1 MGETPLKYKVVEDV
15 LKAASEYLETL
26 AAIEYDVDNVNAFY
40 AAENEAVRKIF
51 RETPPSIMRIL
62 NEFVYSA
69 RGSFIK
75 NRGLVETGGKEELVN
90 LGKAHI
96 AEIERLEKEREQ
108 EKRKELRR
116 RKDVRKAHII
126 GFVVALFLAILGCC
140 LKQGA
145 FYYAISSAGCIATAL
160 GVYGHSSK
168 AAKRRE
174 WE

>member
-40 AAENEAVRKIF
+40 AAENEALRKIF

-75 NRGLVETGGKEELVN
+75 NRGLVENGGKEELVN
-90 LGKAHI
+90 
-96 AEIERLEKEREQ
+96 LEKEREQ

-116 RKDVRKAHII
+116 RKDVRKAHLT
-126 GFVVALFLAILGCC
+126 GFVVALFLLILGCC

-145 FYYAISSAGCIATAL
+145 FYYAISCAGCISTAL
-160 GVYGHSSK
+160 GVYGYSSK

-174 WE
+174 SAAFKARR